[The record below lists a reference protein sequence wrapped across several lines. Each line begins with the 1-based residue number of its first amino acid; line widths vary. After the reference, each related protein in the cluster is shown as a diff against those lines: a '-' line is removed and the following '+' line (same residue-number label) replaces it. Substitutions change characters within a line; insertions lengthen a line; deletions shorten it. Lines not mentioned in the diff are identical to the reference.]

1 MVCGNLNSGLQE
13 DNLMKTN
20 DVKLPFIVIS
30 KSLQSWLDKRNPER
44 FEREEMAHLFGLLL
58 PGRLEGREV
67 LVLTHAYQAPGIR
80 RSFANVNT
88 NTSGV
93 RDSLQ
98 IVQNGLTITAQ
109 ILGLIGSTVGTWHTH
124 PDSVSTGPS
133 PDDLE
138 TYRKSA
144 RTSQIGFWLGP
155 IACRYSFRKYTT
167 WYIYVESLEQVYEI
181 PKDHIIESEDM
192 EVKQFQPGLERFLQV
207 NPVHFLSD
215 LEGEYRVLENRK
227 KDMNDFEKFLNDIEG
242 GHNALNTSLRLSQ
255 PAMHDILQSP
265 KRPSRLP
272 VALYN
277 SAVSLFLRIQWFE
290 VMAVASFIATLIL
303 YFLLFMSH
311 LWL

>member
-1 MVCGNLNSGLQE
+1 
-13 DNLMKTN
+13 
-20 DVKLPFIVIS
+20 
-30 KSLQSWLDKRNPER
+30 
-44 FEREEMAHLFGLLL
+44 
-58 PGRLEGREV
+58 
-67 LVLTHAYQAPGIR
+67 
-80 RSFANVNT
+80 
-88 NTSGV
+88 
-93 RDSLQ
+93 
-98 IVQNGLTITAQ
+98 
-109 ILGLIGSTVGTWHTH
+109 
-124 PDSVSTGPS
+124 
-133 PDDLE
+133 
-138 TYRKSA
+138 
-144 RTSQIGFWLGP
+144 
-155 IACRYSFRKYTT
+155 
-167 WYIYVESLEQVYEI
+167 
-181 PKDHIIESEDM
+181 M